1 MLDNLISLLSSILM
15 PSVVPSEG
23 VGVEGVVVCHLW
35 LGCILSPVVRALV
48 KIFLGLLIVVK

>member
-23 VGVEGVVVCHLW
+23 VGVEG
-35 LGCILSPVVRALV
+35 LSFV
-48 KIFLGLLIVVK
+48 ICG

>member
-23 VGVEGVVVCHLW
+23 VGGGG
-35 LGCILSPVVRALV
+35 GCRLSFVVRLYS
-48 KIFLGLLIVVK
+48 

>member
-35 LGCILSPVVRALV
+35 LGCILSPVVRAFV
-48 KIFLGLLIVVK
+48 S